1 MDRNLRR
8 NCILIFFLALA
19 LRIFVAWHAGYFR
32 TRGDSE
38 MARIADS
45 ILRFHVYGNPYKIP
59 TGPTAHDMPLFPLF
73 LAGVHA
79 IFGTGRLAEAV
90 NVILSCSLSA
100 LRCALL
106 LPFCV
111 SLGLSS
117 RTGIVAGSLGSVY
130 ISAIETEVRGCW
142 DGPWQALLLLALT
155 WITVRIWK
163 DESWLNRIPWLWI
176 LLWATAILLAPA
188 LAPVLAALLLAGF
201 FYLPSHAD
209 QARYLRLACMVGLAT
224 AIFLLPWAVRN
235 KLQLGKFIWTRSN
248 LGLELWV
255 ANGPNRAYDITNNTG
270 YRVSIPSSDI
280 KEAQLVKQ
288 MGEVAYNKVKLGQAR
303 EWIRQHPADFA
314 VLTARRFLA
323 FWFPLGITPIHTIV
337 RVGFSVLALAG
348 LVLLFRIQRLLAFVF
363 LLTWISF
370 SSLYYIIQWSTR
382 YRYPIEWELVICA
395 AVALTR
401 SIAWFPQQRFRAS
414 SGQGTPECDR
424 PGIVPITISTRKR

>member
-8 NCILIFFLALA
+8 SSIFIFFLALA

-32 TRGDSE
+32 THGDSE
-38 MARIADS
+38 MTRIADS

-73 LAGVHA
+73 LAGVHVV
-79 IFGTGRLAEAV
+79 FGTGHLAEAV
-90 NVILSCSLSA
+90 NVILSCSVSA

-111 SLGLSS
+111 SLGLS
-117 RTGIVAGSLGSVY
+117 RGMGIVAGSLGSVY

-155 WITVRIWK
+155 WMTVRIWK
-163 DESWLNRIPWLWI
+163 EESWVNGTPWLWI

-188 LAPVLAALLLAGF
+188 LAPVLAALLLGGF
-201 FYLPSHAD
+201 FYLPNRAD
-209 QARYLRLACMVGLAT
+209 QARYLRLASMVVLTT

-235 KLQLGKFIWTRSN
+235 KLQLGRLIWTRSN

-255 ANGPNRAYDITNNTG
+255 ANGPNRAYDIATNTG
-270 YRVSIPSSDI
+270 YRVPIPSSDV

-303 EWIRQHPADFA
+303 AWIRQHPADFA

-323 FWFPLGITPIHTIV
+323 FWFPLGINLIHSIV
-337 RVGFSVLALAG
+337 RVVFSVLALAG
-348 LVLLFRIQRLLAFVF
+348 LVLLFRIQRLLASVF

-370 SSLYYIIQWSTR
+370 PCIYYLIQWSTR

-395 AVALTR
+395 SIPLCSAVALV
-401 SIAWFPQQRFRAS
+401 SHS
-414 SGQGTPECDR
+414 SSLKCT
-424 PGIVPITISTRKR
+424 S